1 MKAKAL
7 LTIAVVFA
15 LAFAMFVPM
24 DEDDAKI
31 NSVVLENGSKV
42 SMQKGDTV
50 MLILDFDTDGMNT
63 CKITLYD
70 TSKPNSPIYT
80 DTQTLK
86 SGESQ
91 VEIPLSYEKDA
102 SQVHMKIT
110 FTTTSGTTLYE
121 SIYFD
126 LTYTTS
132 IWSNPALYGAIIVVV
147 ILVIALV
154 VYKSRMAPKKEKN
167 TLTFEQIEAEKQ
179 AQKNAA
185 ATQKK
190 EEKKPSAAKS
200 ERQRYLASKK
210 KKE

>member
-1 MKAKAL
+1 
-7 LTIAVVFA
+7 
-15 LAFAMFVPM
+15 M

-50 MLILDFDTDGMNT
+50 MLVLDFETSGNDT
-63 CKITLYD
+63 CKISLYD
-70 TSKPNSPIYT
+70 TAKPNTPVYT
-80 DTQTLK
+80 ETKTLS
-86 SGESQ
+86 SGSSKL
-91 VEIPLSYEKDA
+91 EIPLSYEKDA
-102 SQVHMKIT
+102 SQVHMMIK
-110 FTTTSGTTLYE
+110 FTSTSGTTLYE

>member
-50 MLILDFDTDGMNT
+50 MLVLDFETTGNDT
-63 CKITLYD
+63 CKISLYD
-70 TSKPNSPIYT
+70 TAKPNTPVYT
-80 DTQTLK
+80 ETKTLS
-86 SGESQ
+86 SGSSKL
-91 VEIPLSYEKDA
+91 EIPLSYEKDA

-110 FTTTSGTTLYE
+110 FTSTSGTTLYE

>member
-50 MLILDFDTDGMNT
+50 MLVLDFETTGNDT
-63 CKITLYD
+63 CKISLYD
-70 TSKPNSPIYT
+70 TAKPNTPVYT
-80 DTQTLK
+80 ETKTLS
-86 SGESQ
+86 SGSSKL
-91 VEIPLSYEKDA
+91 EIHLSYEKDA

-110 FTTTSGTTLYE
+110 FTSTSGTTLYE

-190 EEKKPSAAKS
+190 AEKPSAAKS

>member
-185 ATQKK
+185 ATQKR
-190 EEKKPSAAKS
+190 EEKPSAAKS